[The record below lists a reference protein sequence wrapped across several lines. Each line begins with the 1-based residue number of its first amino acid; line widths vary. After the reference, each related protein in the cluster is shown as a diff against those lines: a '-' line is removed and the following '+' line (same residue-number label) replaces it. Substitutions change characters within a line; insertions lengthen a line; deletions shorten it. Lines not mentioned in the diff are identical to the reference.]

1 MGKQKKHMLILLLLL
16 LLLIG
21 GYFGLQAYHDWS
33 ERKETEKKQQ
43 ESIFVTDYESEEIL
57 SLSYDYEGRVYLF
70 ERNGEEW
77 IYPQDPGI
85 NIDEDSLEDMAERIA
100 KVAAEEKIENVTDL
114 SQYGLD
120 NPSRTVAF
128 TAPDGE
134 YVLYLG
140 DYNSVISRYYMY
152 TAGDNTVV
160 YTVNANIY
168 NAFSKDLES
177 LVEEEEISG
186 GDAGAKKVSRGDAG

>member
-1 MGKQKKHMLILLLLL
+1 MGKQKKHMFILLLLL

-43 ESIFVTDYESEEIL
+43 ENILVTDYETEEIS
-57 SLSYDYEGRVYLF
+57 SLSYDYEGVSCSF
-70 ERNGEEW
+70 EKSGEEW
-77 IYPQDPGI
+77 IYSQNPGI
-85 NIDEDSLEDMAERIA
+85 NIDEDSLGDMAERIA
-100 KVAAEEKIENVTDL
+100 AITAEEKIENVTDL

-134 YVLYLG
+134 HVLYLG

-186 GDAGAKKVSRGDAG
+186 GDAGTEAVSRGNAG

>member
-1 MGKQKKHMLILLLLL
+1 MGKQKKHMFILLLLL

-21 GYFGLQAYHDWS
+21 GYFGLQAYHDWN
-33 ERKETEKKQQ
+33 ERKETEKERQ

-77 IYPQDPGI
+77 IYSQNPGI
-85 NIDEDSLEDMAERIA
+85 NIDEDSLGDMAERIA
-100 KVAAEEKIENVTDL
+100 AITAEEKIENVTDL

-134 YVLYLG
+134 HVLYLG

-177 LVEEEEISG
+177 LTEEEISG
-186 GDAGAKKVSRGDAG
+186 GDVGAKTVSRGDAG

>member
-1 MGKQKKHMLILLLLL
+1 MGKQKKHMFILLLLL

-21 GYFGLQAYHDWS
+21 GYFGLQAYHDWN
-33 ERKETEKKQQ
+33 ERKETEKERQ

-134 YVLYLG
+134 HVLYLG

-177 LVEEEEISG
+177 LTEEEISG
-186 GDAGAKKVSRGDAG
+186 GDVGAKTVSRGDAG

>member
-1 MGKQKKHMLILLLLL
+1 MGKQKKHMFILLLLL

-21 GYFGLQAYHDWS
+21 GYFGLQAYHDWC
-33 ERKETEKKQQ
+33 ERKETEKERQ
-43 ESIFVTDYESEEIL
+43 ESIFLTDYESEEIL

-85 NIDEDSLEDMAERIA
+85 NIDEDSLEDMAECIA

-134 YVLYLG
+134 HVLYLG

-152 TAGDNTVV
+152 TEGDNTVV

-177 LVEEEEISG
+177 LTEEEISG
-186 GDAGAKKVSRGDAG
+186 GDAGAKTVSRGDAG

>member
-1 MGKQKKHMLILLLLL
+1 MGKQKKHMFILLLLL

-21 GYFGLQAYHDWS
+21 GYFGLQAYHDWC
-33 ERKETEKKQQ
+33 ERKETEKERQ

-57 SLSYDYEGRVYLF
+57 SLSYDYEVRVYLF

-85 NIDEDSLEDMAERIA
+85 NIDEDSLEDMAECIA

-134 YVLYLG
+134 HVLYLG

-152 TAGDNTVV
+152 TEGDNTVV

-177 LVEEEEISG
+177 LTEEEISG
-186 GDAGAKKVSRGDAG
+186 GDVGAKTVSRGDAG

>member
-1 MGKQKKHMLILLLLL
+1 MGKQKKHMFILLLLL

-33 ERKETEKKQQ
+33 EWKETEKKQQ

-77 IYPQDPGI
+77 IYSQNPGI
-85 NIDEDSLEDMAERIA
+85 NIDEDSLGDMAERIA
-100 KVAAEEKIENVTDL
+100 AITTEEKIENVTDL

-120 NPSRTVAF
+120 NPSRRVAF

-134 YVLYLG
+134 HVLYLG

-177 LVEEEEISG
+177 LTEEKISG
-186 GDAGAKKVSRGDAG
+186 GDAGAKTVSRGDAG